1 MKALNILVLI
11 FLVSYSLYAQSMKEN
26 ASLDIHVK
34 KDFLVN
40 PQRNEIELVVGKGYL
55 LNYNLVNIPGEISG
69 GEFNSIRISYAR
81 YLFNSYSSIG
91 ICMDICN
98 GTDLNIQSTQKVT
111 ANFFFFGNL
120 GLVYKREF
128 PEIIIGDLMP
138 YLAAGL
144 YYSGNYFTTDIN
156 TEGEAEGGSV
166 SFTVGLTWLGMSRS
180 MQRNWLEFAVE
191 MKTFYGITKWSTK
204 PFEESSG
211 LTINPFFIELNLLIL
226 FRF

>member
-26 ASLDIHVK
+26 ASPDIHVK
-34 KDFLVN
+34 KDLLVN
-40 PQRNEIELVVGKGYL
+40 PQKNEIELVVGKGYL
-55 LNYNLVNIPGEISG
+55 LNYNLFNIPGEISG
-69 GEFNSIRISYAR
+69 GEFISIRISYAR

-98 GTDLNIQSTQKVT
+98 GTDLTIQSIQKVT
-111 ANFFFFGNL
+111 ADFFFGNL

-138 YLAAGL
+138 YLTAGL

-191 MKTFYGITKWSTK
+191 MKTFYGITKWNTK

>member
-1 MKALNILVLI
+1 MKALNILVLL

-26 ASLDIHVK
+26 ASSNIDVK
-34 KDFLVN
+34 KNILVN
-40 PQRNEIELVVGKGYL
+40 PQKNEIELVAGKGYL
-55 LNYNLVNIPGEISG
+55 LNYNLFNIPGDVSG
-69 GEFNSIRISYAR
+69 GEFNSFRISYAR

-91 ICMDICN
+91 ICLDICG
-98 GTDLNIQSTQKVT
+98 GTDINVQSVQKVT
-111 ANFFFFGNL
+111 VDFFFFGNL
-120 GLVYKREF
+120 GLVYKYEF

-144 YYSGNYFTTDIN
+144 YYSGNYFTTNIN

-191 MKTFYGITKWSTK
+191 MKTFYGITKWNTK
-204 PFEESSG
+204 PFAESSG
-211 LTINPFFIELNLLIL
+211 LTINPFSIELNLLIL

>member
-1 MKALNILVLI
+1 MKALNILALI
-11 FLVSYSLYAQSMKEN
+11 FLVSYSLYAQSKKEN
-26 ASLDIHVK
+26 ASPDIYVK
-34 KDFLVN
+34 KDILVN
-40 PQRNEIELVVGKGYL
+40 QQKNEIELVVGKGYL
-55 LNYNLVNIPGEISG
+55 LNYNLFNIPGEISG

-91 ICMDICN
+91 ICMDICS
-98 GTDLNIQSTQKVT
+98 GTDLTIESTQKVT
-111 ANFFFFGNL
+111 ADFFFGNL

-144 YYSGNYFTTDIN
+144 YYSGNVFTTDLN
-156 TEGEAEGGSV
+156 SEYEGEGGSV
-166 SFTVGLTWLGMSRS
+166 SFAVGLTWLGMSES
-180 MQRNWLEFAVE
+180 MERNWLEFAVE
-191 MKTFYGITKWSTK
+191 MKTFYGITKWDAL

-211 LTINPFFIELNLLIL
+211 LTINPFYIELNLLIL